1 MSSLQRSIAG
11 VAQVL
16 NTELVRAAK
25 AEGPEAQFLLDH
37 AEITVDYIKRREA
50 LRIALS
56 FKGSELWVREL
67 PMTAMQVELQSVMSD
82 KSFEEKITTTMRSH
96 LNLVAQMHYA
106 RLEPMFPESIAEVTM
121 GFDPETHTKLVCVKF
136 KNGHVADGPE
146 HEAKS
151 DFFLAKCT
159 MLYDLPPI

>member
-37 AEITVDYIKRREA
+37 AEITVDYIKHRQSIRV
-50 LRIALS
+50 ALS
-56 FKGSELWVREL
+56 FKGNELWVREL
-67 PMTAMQVELQSVMSD
+67 PITATQVELASVMSD
-82 KSFEEKITTTMRSH
+82 KAFEEQITTTMRSH

-106 RLEPMFPESIAEVTM
+106 RLEPMFPGAIAQVTM
-121 GFDPETHTKLVCVKF
+121 EYDVETSTKLVRVQF

-151 DFFLAKCT
+151 EFFLAKCT